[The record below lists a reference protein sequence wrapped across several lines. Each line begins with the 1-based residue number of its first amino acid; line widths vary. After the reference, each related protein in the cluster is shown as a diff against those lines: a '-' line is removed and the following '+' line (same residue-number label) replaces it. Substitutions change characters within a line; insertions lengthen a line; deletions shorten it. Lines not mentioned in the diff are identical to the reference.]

1 MKRSFL
7 LGFLLFLV
15 SASLMFAQEREE
27 RKRGF
32 YIDIGLGF
40 GGISYFGGNTK
51 TIADGFN
58 ETANMHMTLD
68 ISILTIGWALTQNV
82 YLVGTMA
89 GVGDG
94 YFDSQM
100 NQSQLTVAMY
110 GIGARYYPLPSK
122 KHLQLGLDFGA
133 GRVGILDN
141 TELSNSDLG
150 FSTRLSAA
158 YDFDSTMTGFT
169 GMPGGAL
176 MLNMIENDVS
186 LSYAIFF
193 KLAFK

>member
-1 MKRSFL
+1 MKRAFL
-7 LGFLLFLV
+7 LGFLLVLV
-15 SASLMFAQEREE
+15 SASLMFAQER
-27 RKRGF
+27 KRGF
-32 YIDIGLGF
+32 YIDTGMGF
-40 GGISYFGGNTK
+40 GGIGYFGGDTK

-58 ETANMHMTLD
+58 ETADMHMTLD
-68 ISILTIGWALTQNV
+68 LSYLTIGWALTQNV
-82 YLVGTMA
+82 YLVGTIA

-94 YFDSQM
+94 YFDSEM
-100 NQSQLTVAMY
+100 NQSQLTVTMY

-122 KHLQLGLDFGA
+122 KYLQLGLDFGTSQKS
-133 GRVGILDN
+133 VLDN
-141 TELSNSDLG
+141 NKYTYSDLG

-176 MLNMIENDVS
+176 MMNIIENDVS
-186 LSYAIFF
+186 MSYTIFF